1 MTSLLTASGISRRFG
16 GLQALKDVS
25 FSVEDKT
32 IHGLIGPN
40 GAGKSTFIN
49 VVGGEDR
56 GAAGS
61 IVFDGKEIVA
71 LKPRMRARAGVGR
84 VFQNPRLFPGLTV
97 LETVMVGCHAW
108 THGGFLGAITG
119 SSRAEERA
127 IASLSEE
134 LLDRLGLSRYAY
146 EFPNNLPYGHQRTL
160 DIARALAGK
169 PKLLLLDEPAAGLN
183 PEEMWNLADMLR
195 RLKGEGVTLLL
206 VEHNMEL
213 VMSLCDTITVLSFG
227 QQIAQGSP
235 EYIQEHPEVVRV
247 YLGGTSNAAA

>member
-1 MTSLLTASGISRRFG
+1 MAPLLTVSGISRRFG
-16 GLQALKDVS
+16 GLQALKDIS
-25 FSVEDKT
+25 FSVERNA

-49 VVGGEDR
+49 VAGGEDR
-56 GAAGS
+56 GASGN
-61 IVFDGKEIVA
+61 IVFDGAEMMR
-71 LKPRMRARAGVGR
+71 LKPRMRARAGIGR

-108 THGGFLGAITG
+108 THGGFFGAVTG
-119 SSRAEERA
+119 SSQSEERA
-127 IASLSEE
+127 IAQLSEE
-134 LLDRLGLSRYAY
+134 LLERVGLARYSY

-183 PEEMWNLADMLR
+183 PEEMWSLAELLR
-195 RLKGEGVTLLL
+195 RMKSEGVTLLL

-227 QQIAQGSP
+227 QLIAGGSP
-235 EYIQEHPEVVRV
+235 EHIQAHPEVIRV
-247 YLGGTSNAAA
+247 YLGSTPIVAA